1 MWILNQ
7 TAARALIWLAI
18 ISIPAQGLPASS
30 CGCAG
35 SDAGCKE
42 SNEARCCCP
51 AENVREERT
60 CCARR
65 KASRAHS
72 CCIGSEREHGSG
84 CTCGLSCQCGKG
96 SQPEPA
102 APSSDRSTEEELAAA
117 AVSVASAV
125 VLYDQPSSPPKRSAC
140 AESQACTALGRC
152 VFLCRFTI

>member
-7 TAARALIWLAI
+7 TAARALIWVAI

-35 SDAGCKE
+35 SDAGCKA
-42 SNEARCCCP
+42 SNEAGCCCA

-65 KASRAHS
+65 KASRTHS

-84 CTCGLSCQCGKG
+84 CTCGLNCQCGKG
-96 SQPEPA
+96 PKQEPT
-102 APSSDRSTEEELAAA
+102 APSSDRSTEQELAAA
-117 AVSVASAV
+117 AVSVAFV
-125 VLYDQPSSPPKRSAC
+125 MVPCNQPSAPPRLSAC
-140 AESQACTALGRC
+140 AETRACTALGRC